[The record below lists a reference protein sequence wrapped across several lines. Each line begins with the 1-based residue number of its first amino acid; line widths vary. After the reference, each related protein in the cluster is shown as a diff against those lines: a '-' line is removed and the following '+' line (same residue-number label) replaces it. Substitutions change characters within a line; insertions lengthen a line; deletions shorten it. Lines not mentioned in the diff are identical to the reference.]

1 MCFGERTT
9 FVCPIAECINKH
21 WETEWYAFG
30 ADPESGKCAAGNVL
44 GTCSDPCMVYHL
56 EAKVCT
62 ECHFRLNEGTPLLP
76 PTTETWHPQDHHHS
90 YPPIPNYERSETDTA
105 ITTGRLTGP
114 MLVAR
119 ELNRQLPDGGTTVFQ
134 RNVPEIQLVDQINDI
149 ISRRNTDAT
158 DNMEEDLPAPPTTP
172 VRPPP
177 PAEIPPG
184 VFQDPI
190 PQTAL
195 NDTPLPA
202 YSQVASRGHAPLFSE
217 YDPMDIPVN
226 LCTLQRL
233 SDHTYYLPEA
243 LSDDLRTRLL
253 DVSSAA
259 NTAIQMPYHYDVA
272 KMQKIAD
279 AAKYLREGSAR
290 LRNEAHDRRKI
301 VFEHSTTSA
310 TFDQVADWIVEITR
324 NPENSV
330 RSHARRF
337 TAWIWLLEH
346 EIFLTVSPNDRPD
359 YHKFPD
365 GSTIPG
371 YLAINFAF
379 EQEEVC
385 DQMVMQGDVWD
396 ESSSRYVERTR
407 QQIHADKAVVAE
419 LRRRDR
425 AFPSIYYPTEI
436 FNRGDEELPHWHGEF
451 GKPPLRADTRTP
463 IRVHAAFSLPN
474 PRPPLPGPN
483 DSMEVSE
490 IDTALPREVVDLT
503 GDSPDAMET
512 D

>member
-9 FVCPIAECINKH
+9 FVCPIGECINKH
-21 WETEWYAFG
+21 WETKWYAFG
-30 ADPESGKCAAGNVL
+30 AHPENGKCAAGNVL
-44 GTCSDPCMVYHL
+44 GTCSDPWMVYHL
-56 EAKVCT
+56 EEKVCT
-62 ECHFRLNEGTPLLP
+62 ECHVRLNEGTPPPP
-76 PTTETWHPQDHHHS
+76 PTTETWHPQDHDHL
-90 YPPIPNYERSETDTA
+90 YPPIPTYERSETETA

-149 ISRRNTDAT
+149 LSRRNTDGSEPQIWVDTPNLIESTEAT

-184 VFQDPI
+184 VFQGPI

-202 YSQVASRGHAPLFSE
+202 YSQVASRGHAPLYCE

-226 LCTLQRL
+226 QCTLQRL
-233 SDHTYYLPEA
+233 SDHTYYLQEA
-243 LSDDLRTRLL
+243 LSNDIRTRLL

-259 NTAIQMPYHYDVA
+259 NTAIQMPYHYDIA

-279 AAKYLREGSAR
+279 AAKYLREGFAR
-290 LRNEAHDRRKI
+290 LCNEAHDRRKI

-310 TFDQVADWIVEITR
+310 TFNQVADWIVEITR
-324 NPENSV
+324 NPENS
-330 RSHARRF
+330 
-337 TAWIWLLEH
+337 
-346 EIFLTVSPNDRPD
+346 
-359 YHKFPD
+359 
-365 GSTIPG
+365 
-371 YLAINFAF
+371 
-379 EQEEVC
+379 EEVC
-385 DQMVMQGDVWD
+385 DQMAMQGDVSD

-419 LRRRDR
+419 FRRRDR
-425 AFPSIYYPTEI
+425 AFLSIYYPNEI
-436 FNRGDEELPHWHGEF
+436 FIRGDEELPHWHGEF
-451 GKPPLRADTRTP
+451 GNPPLHADTRTP
-463 IRVHAAFSLPN
+463 IRIPTAFGIPN
-474 PRPPLPGPN
+474 PRSPLPSPN
-483 DSMEVSE
+483 DPMEVSG
-490 IDTALPREVVDLT
+490 IDNALPREVVDLT
-503 GDSPDAMET
+503 GDGPDAMAI